1 MMVAD
6 GDLSCSDE
14 SSREGDYMDDQM
26 DHIPA
31 FSHNDNGLN
40 DSNPPPLA
48 RPTMLESRP
57 TMLET
62 AKQRSISIK
71 RSPTYR
77 EGSMPEVQERPVV
90 IPKVPRI
97 AAPPKLQ
104 TVRNYYERPRPLLS
118 EKASDHSKET
128 SNKDDELD
136 IFGKLIA
143 AQLRGLSRKS
153 RIQTQRTIC
162 NILFEAMSTDLTAQ
176 SPPRETSN
184 GGEMLTAVRTSAGF
198 RYETDMPPQTLH
210 RN

>member
-6 GDLSCSDE
+6 GDLSGSDE

-31 FSHNDNGLN
+31 FSHNDNSLN

-62 AKQRSISIK
+62 AKQRSIAIK

-77 EGSMPEVQERPVV
+77 EGSMAEVQERPVV
-90 IPKVPRI
+90 ISKVPRI

-104 TVRNYYERPRPLLS
+104 SVRNYHERPRPILS
-118 EKASDHSKET
+118 EKVSDHSKET
-128 SNKDDELD
+128 GNKDDELD

-143 AQLRGLSRKS
+143 AQLRGLSKKS

-176 SPPRETSN
+176 SPPRETPN
-184 GGEMLTAVRTSAGF
+184 GGEMIPTVRPSASF
-198 RYETDMPPQTLH
+198 RYETDMPQTLH